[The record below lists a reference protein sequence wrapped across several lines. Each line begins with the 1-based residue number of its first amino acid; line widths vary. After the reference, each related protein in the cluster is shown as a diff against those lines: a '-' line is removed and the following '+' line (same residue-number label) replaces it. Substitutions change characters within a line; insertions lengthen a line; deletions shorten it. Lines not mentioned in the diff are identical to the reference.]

1 MLVKKKKK
9 SNELYTVT
17 FRKKVKP
24 QYFTRKRDIKNFL
37 KHQNLNIIVFFLPIF

>member
-24 QYFTRKRDIKNFL
+24 QYFTRKGTPRTF
-37 KHQNLNIIVFFLPIF
+37 